1 MQRFNIGE
9 ITVVCPDLHDLAVAK
24 SVAGRGKDADW
35 VRSLLRHKMI
45 ELPRLEERIESLAPS
60 GVETGPLLVWARR
73 RAAEAA

>member
-45 ELPRLEERIESLAPS
+45 ELPRLEERIESLAAS